1 MISRPIAIGVIG
13 AIVVIIAFVL
23 NYSNDKDP
31 IEQQTSKA
39 LVLKQEKQLMPPPKE
54 INKIIDQK
62 PKNGKTTINGTV
74 IVEQGIGKPSFDLVR
89 VDPEGNMVIAGKG
102 ANGATIEILDGDVS
116 IGIVE
121 ADDRGEWVF
130 VPKTR
135 LAPGSRILILRDI
148 TNPTKVIESENAVVL
163 VIPAV
168 GKNIAGLEGKVDN
181 TPLAMVVPRNEA
193 KNIASRLIQMPVTN
207 KPEIV
212 SDIKIGRVTNNKES
226 KIEKPALILK
236 MVDYNDSGMVIFSGF
251 SQENSILQV
260 YIDNL
265 LVGVVT
271 ADSNGAWDLKLK
283 DNLKPGKYIIR
294 VDQVSSSGTVLDR
307 IKLPFVRV
315 PVIDAKKEK
324 NSVVIQPGNS
334 LWRIAAR
341 VYGSGFRYTEIY
353 EANANQIGDPNLIYP
368 GQIFKLPTQLKVE

>member
-74 IVEQGIGKPSFDLVR
+74 IVEEGIGKPSFDLVR
-89 VDPEGNMVIAGKG
+89 VDPDGNMVIAGKG

-130 VPKTR
+130 IPKTR

-193 KNIASRLIQMPVTN
+193 KNIASRLIQMPVTK

>member
-62 PKNGKTTINGTV
+62 PKNGKATINGTG

-130 VPKTR
+130 IPKTR

>member
-31 IEQQTSKA
+31 IEQQTSEA
-39 LVLKQEKQLMPPPKE
+39 LVFKQEKQLMPAPKE
-54 INKIIDQK
+54 ITKSIDQK

-130 VPKTR
+130 IPKTR

-193 KNIASRLIQMPVTN
+193 KNIASRLIQMPVIN

>member
-62 PKNGKTTINGTV
+62 PKNGKTTINGIV
-74 IVEQGIGKPSFDLVR
+74 IVEEGIGKPSFDLVR
-89 VDPEGNMVIAGKG
+89 VDPDGNMVIAGKG

-130 VPKTR
+130 IPKTR

-271 ADSNGAWDLKLK
+271 ADSNGAWNLKLK

-368 GQIFKLPTQLKVE
+368 GQIFKLPAQLKVE

>member
-54 INKIIDQK
+54 INKFIDKK

-74 IVEQGIGKPSFDLVR
+74 IVEQDIGKPSFDLVR

-130 VPKTR
+130 IPKTR

-212 SDIKIGRVTNNKES
+212 SDIKIGRVTNNKEN

>member
-31 IEQQTSKA
+31 IEQQTSKS
-39 LVLKQEKQLMPPPKE
+39 LVLKQEKQLVPPPKE
-54 INKIIDQK
+54 INKTIDQK
-62 PKNGKTTINGTV
+62 TKNRQTPLNETS
-74 IVEQGIGKPSFDLVR
+74 IVEQGIEKPSFDLVR

-130 VPKTR
+130 IPKTR

>member
-1 MISRPIAIGVIG
+1 
-13 AIVVIIAFVL
+13 
-23 NYSNDKDP
+23 
-31 IEQQTSKA
+31 
-39 LVLKQEKQLMPPPKE
+39 
-54 INKIIDQK
+54 
-62 PKNGKTTINGTV
+62 
-74 IVEQGIGKPSFDLVR
+74 
-89 VDPEGNMVIAGKG
+89 
-102 ANGATIEILDGDVS
+102 
-116 IGIVE
+116 
-121 ADDRGEWVF
+121 VF
-130 VPKTR
+130 IPKTR

-207 KPEIV
+207 KQEIV

-315 PVIDAKKEK
+315 PVIDVKKEK

>member
-62 PKNGKTTINGTV
+62 PKNGKATINGTV

-116 IGIVE
+116 IGRVE

-130 VPKTR
+130 IPKTR

-251 SQENSILQV
+251 SQENATLQV

-265 LVGVVT
+265 LVGVIT

>member
-130 VPKTR
+130 IPKTR

>member
-1 MISRPIAIGVIG
+1 
-13 AIVVIIAFVL
+13 
-23 NYSNDKDP
+23 
-31 IEQQTSKA
+31 
-39 LVLKQEKQLMPPPKE
+39 
-54 INKIIDQK
+54 
-62 PKNGKTTINGTV
+62 
-74 IVEQGIGKPSFDLVR
+74 
-89 VDPEGNMVIAGKG
+89 
-102 ANGATIEILDGDVS
+102 
-116 IGIVE
+116 
-121 ADDRGEWVF
+121 
-130 VPKTR
+130 
-135 LAPGSRILILRDI
+135 
-148 TNPTKVIESENAVVL
+148 
-163 VIPAV
+163 
-168 GKNIAGLEGKVDN
+168 
-181 TPLAMVVPRNEA
+181 LAMVVPRNEA
-193 KNIASRLIQMPVTN
+193 KNVASRLIQMPVAN
-207 KPEIV
+207 KPEVV
-212 SDIKIGRVTNNKES
+212 SDSKIAKISKHKEN

-271 ADSNGAWDLKLK
+271 ADSNGTWDLKLK

-307 IKLPFVRV
+307 IQLPFVRV

-353 EANANQIGDPNLIYP
+353 EANASQIGDPNLIYP
-368 GQIFKLPTQLKVE
+368 GQIFKLPTQLKAE

>member
-54 INKIIDQK
+54 TTKIIDQK
-62 PKNGKTTINGTV
+62 PRNGKTTINGTV

-130 VPKTR
+130 IPKTR

>member
-31 IEQQTSKA
+31 IEQQTPEA
-39 LVLKQEKQLMPPPKE
+39 LLLKQEKQLMPPPKE

-62 PKNGKTTINGTV
+62 PKNGKATINGTV

-130 VPKTR
+130 IPKTR

-251 SQENSILQV
+251 SQENAILQV

-368 GQIFKLPTQLKVE
+368 GQIFKLPKLLKVE

>member
-130 VPKTR
+130 IPKTR

-315 PVIDAKKEK
+315 PVIDVKKEK

>member
-31 IEQQTSKA
+31 IEQQTPEA
-39 LVLKQEKQLMPPPKE
+39 LLLKQEKQLMPPPKE
-54 INKIIDQK
+54 ITKSIDQK

-130 VPKTR
+130 IPKAR

-251 SQENSILQV
+251 SQENAILQV

-341 VYGSGFRYTEIY
+341 VYGSGFRSVSYTHLRAHE
-353 EANANQIGDPNLIYP
+353 
-368 GQIFKLPTQLKVE
+368 T

>member
-130 VPKTR
+130 IPKTR

-193 KNIASRLIQMPVTN
+193 KNIASRLIQMPVTK

>member
-31 IEQQTSKA
+31 IEQQTSEA

-54 INKIIDQK
+54 TTKIIDQK

-74 IVEQGIGKPSFDLVR
+74 IVEKGIGRPSFDLVR

-130 VPKTR
+130 IPKTR

-193 KNIASRLIQMPVTN
+193 KNIASRLIQMPATN

>member
-13 AIVVIIAFVL
+13 TIVVIIAFVL

-130 VPKTR
+130 IPKTR

-181 TPLAMVVPRNEA
+181 TPLAMVVSRNEA

>member
-54 INKIIDQK
+54 IKKIIDQK

-130 VPKTR
+130 IPKTR

-193 KNIASRLIQMPVTN
+193 KKYCITFN
-207 KPEIV
+207 
-212 SDIKIGRVTNNKES
+212 SD
-226 KIEKPALILK
+226 AC
-236 MVDYNDSGMVIFSGF
+236 Y
-251 SQENSILQV
+251 
-260 YIDNL
+260 
-265 LVGVVT
+265 
-271 ADSNGAWDLKLK
+271 
-283 DNLKPGKYIIR
+283 
-294 VDQVSSSGTVLDR
+294 
-307 IKLPFVRV
+307 
-315 PVIDAKKEK
+315 
-324 NSVVIQPGNS
+324 
-334 LWRIAAR
+334 
-341 VYGSGFRYTEIY
+341 
-353 EANANQIGDPNLIYP
+353 
-368 GQIFKLPTQLKVE
+368 

>member
-13 AIVVIIAFVL
+13 TIVVIIAFVL

-31 IEQQTSKA
+31 IEQQTSKS
-39 LVLKQEKQLMPPPKE
+39 LVLKQEKQLTPPSKQ
-54 INKIIDQK
+54 INKTINQK
-62 PKNGKTTINGTV
+62 PENRQTPLNGTV
-74 IVEQGIGKPSFDLVR
+74 IVEQDIDKPSFDLVR

-121 ADDRGEWVF
+121 ADGRGEWVF
-130 VPKTR
+130 IPKTQ

-148 TNPTKVIESENAVVL
+148 TNPTMIIESENAVVL
-163 VIPAV
+163 VIPNI
-168 GKNIAGLEGKVDN
+168 GKNIAGLEGKADD

-193 KNIASRLIQMPVTN
+193 KNVASRLIQMPVAN
-207 KPEIV
+207 KPEVV
-212 SDIKIGRVTNNKES
+212 SDSKIAKISKHKEN

-271 ADSNGAWDLKLK
+271 ADSNGTWDLKLK

-307 IKLPFVRV
+307 IQLPFVRV

-368 GQIFKLPTQLKVE
+368 GQIFKLPTQLKAE